1 MKVENTEMKS
11 RTPRFSDRSSTI
23 VPSQVNRRRSRMRA
37 ARRGGIFVAVLA
49 IIAGLQMYFYYSGLE
64 SRLSRANEQF
74 VNLVDERRG
83 WLLTQEASASINGL
97 KELSEDEQW
106 QKEVEALQN
115 DFQAFISSPAE
126 GMDGPLNRLS
136 RMGGSSPGDSGFA
149 KLEKILIRIEEW
161 HHDHYG
167 DIAAHIARPPAY
179 YWPASILIKRIN
191 AGTITDEVQ
200 FNRALYHIQ
209 VGEVSAG
216 QAALGELRTR
226 LPDTPL
232 RARVLYTQG
241 RLLYG
246 MGRYE
251 QSIEVV
257 QDSLR
262 IDPLSGLAKRFLE
275 YQLSRG
281 PDEEV
286 EEEDE
291 GFLPFGS
298 ASMGGGTLF

>member
-1 MKVENTEMKS
+1 MKVEKTDTK
-11 RTPRFSDRSSTI
+11 PRPPRVSGKSST
-23 VPSQVNRRRSRMRA
+23 VEPSPVNRRKSRVRA
-37 ARRGGIFVAVLA
+37 ARKGAIIVAMLA
-49 IIAGLQMYFYYSGLE
+49 IVAGVQMYFYYSGLE
-64 SRLSRANEQF
+64 PRFARASGQF

-83 WLLTQEASASINGL
+83 WVLTQEVTSSINGL

-115 DFQAFISSPAE
+115 EFQSFISSPAE

-136 RMGGSSPGDSGFA
+136 RMGGASPGDGGFT
-149 KLEKILIRIEEW
+149 KLERILVRIEEW

-167 DIAAHIARPPAY
+167 DIAAHVARPPLY

-200 FNRALYHIQ
+200 FNRALYHIL

-226 LPDTPL
+226 LPDSPL

-262 IDPLSGLAKRFLE
+262 IDPSSGLAKRFLE